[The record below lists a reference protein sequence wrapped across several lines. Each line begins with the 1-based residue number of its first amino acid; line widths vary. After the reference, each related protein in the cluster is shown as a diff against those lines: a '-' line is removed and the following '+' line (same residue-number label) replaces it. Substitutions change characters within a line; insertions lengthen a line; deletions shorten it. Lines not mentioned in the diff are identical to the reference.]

1 MLQSTYGECDLE
13 KEKVVGSGWFTE
25 DPREIQQRLELEYHL
40 ISYNQINHFLLR
52 FSCRWK
58 TANFSAGDVLIF
70 TNRTIHMSTKNTT
83 NKYGDMAPM
92 FISPYL
98 HVM

>member
-40 ISYNQINHFLLR
+40 I
-52 FSCRWK
+52 
-58 TANFSAGDVLIF
+58 
-70 TNRTIHMSTKNTT
+70 
-83 NKYGDMAPM
+83 
-92 FISPYL
+92 
-98 HVM
+98 

>member
-1 MLQSTYGECDLE
+1 MRHIILS
-13 KEKVVGSGWFTE
+13 
-25 DPREIQQRLELEYHL
+25 PHI
-40 ISYNQINHFLLR
+40 INCFLLR